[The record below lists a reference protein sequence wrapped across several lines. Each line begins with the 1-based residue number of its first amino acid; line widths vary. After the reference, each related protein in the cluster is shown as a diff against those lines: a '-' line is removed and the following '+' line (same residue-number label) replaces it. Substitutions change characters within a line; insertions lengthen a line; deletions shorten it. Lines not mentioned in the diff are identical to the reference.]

1 MSGTYDRP
9 KLLEGISIAS
19 AHVKSHYEFGF
30 VGHRI
35 VVNDAWVP
43 TKTYLIFCDLHKEG
57 DDRWTSLEVGWSD
70 GVEGEFTALPEPVW
84 VFGRETDAKIYVVD
98 NYGRITYEQ
107 IPTLEGNIKAS
118 LRMLRGLRNGH
129 AYAVSGTREVRKR
142 IGPSNWIMLDNG
154 IPKLDYFGENEDQLF
169 MHGFNNIDGF
179 SDNDLYASGGRGDL
193 WHYDGD
199 RWRQVEIP
207 TNAVLEYIC
216 CGGDGQVYITT
227 NLGTVVQGRGDRWQV
242 IKQDVTKQILEDI
255 TWYRDRIYISTE
267 YGLFEIKDGV
277 FSKAEIAEGSP
288 YTFGFIDARDGV
300 FLCVSPEGEISY
312 HDENGWHKLIY
323 RERKPRA
330 PGEPSLLDL
339 MKSMMEQ
346 KNNGE

>member
-1 MSGTYDRP
+1 MGEYDCP
-9 KLLEGISIAS
+9 ESLEGISIAS
-19 AHVKSHYEFGF
+19 AHVKNRYEFGF

-43 TKTYLIFCDLHKEG
+43 TETYLIFCDLRKEG
-57 DDRWTSLEVGWSD
+57 DDRWTLHEVGWSD
-70 GVEGEFTALPEPVW
+70 GVEGGFTALPEPVW

-98 NYGRITYEQ
+98 TDGQLSYEQ
-107 IPTLEGNIKAS
+107 IPTPEGKIKAS
-118 LRMLRGLRNGH
+118 LRMLSGLETGH
-129 AYAVSGTREVRKR
+129 AYAVATTRKVWKR
-142 IGPSNWIMLDNG
+142 GGPNNWLLQDG
-154 IPKLDYFGENEDQLF
+154 AFPKLDYSEKDREQRSQ
-169 MHGFNNIDGF
+169 HGFNNIAGF
-179 SDNDLYASGGRGDL
+179 SDIDLYASGGEGDL
-193 WHYDGD
+193 WHYNGN
-199 RWRQVEIP
+199 RWRPVDMP
-207 TNAVLEYIC
+207 TNAHFECIC

-227 NLGTVVQGRGDRWQV
+227 NLKTVVQGRGDRWQV

-346 KNNGE
+346 KNDEN

>member
-9 KLLEGISIAS
+9 KLLDGISIAS
-19 AHVKSHYEFGF
+19 AHVKSRYEFGF

-35 VVNDAWVP
+35 VLNDAWVP
-43 TKTYLIFCDLHKEG
+43 TETYLIFCDLRKKG
-57 DDRWTSLEVGWSD
+57 DARWTLYDVGWSD
-70 GVEGEFTALPEPVW
+70 GVEGGFVALPEPVW
-84 VFGRETDAKIYVVD
+84 VFGRQDDATIYVVD
-98 NYGRITYEQ
+98 DDGRLSYEQ
-107 IPTLEGNIKAS
+107 IPALEGECKAS
-118 LRMLRGLRNGH
+118 IRMLKGLQNGH
-129 AYAVSGTREVRKR
+129 AYAVATMRRVRKR
-142 IGPSNWIMLDNG
+142 IGVNNWIMLDNG
-154 IPKLDYFGENEDQLF
+154 IPKLDYWGKDDDKSSQ
-169 MHGFNNIDGF
+169 HGFDNISGF
-179 SDNDLYASGGRGDL
+179 SDKDLYACGGDGDL
-193 WHYDGD
+193 WHYDGN
-199 RWRQVEIP
+199 RWRQVDIP
-207 TNAVLEYIC
+207 TNAYLRFIC

-227 NLGTVVQGRGDRWQV
+227 NLKTVVQGRGDRWQV

-277 FSKAEIAEGSP
+277 FAKAEIAEGSP

-346 KNNGE
+346 KNGGN